1 MNRIGPNSMRPAQSN
16 QVKPLHSILVFL
28 WMLLSISCATVPD
41 NGDPPELY
49 IGAEV
54 DIMEPL
60 PLRER
65 RALQAAYEVALRP
78 QPNRS
83 VLGIWR
89 PRLQLYR
96 LTGGEA
102 AEGVRARVQ
111 NRFGEAPVYF
121 SAEIPDANT
130 QRLLNASYARG
141 YFDAEIRYDIVEPRE
156 GHVGLSYEVSPG
168 QRYQLGELRYGA
180 QDANGDERP
189 DYLSAIDE
197 AIRRQLEMSELR
209 KGRAYHLDD
218 LEQEQTRIDAA
229 LKNQGFFAF
238 SSGHLVFD
246 GRRDRERK
254 VVDLRLDVREDMPV
268 RAARQYRLRNIF
280 LYLDYSVESEDRPED
295 LGELEELAEQVYVVE
310 SSERYRSS
318 IVLNALVIEPGQL
331 YRRADHLRSL
341 SRLSDLGIFQFSS
354 IRYRETDEPDRL
366 DAYVYLTPA
375 PSRVVQAEVQAVSRS
390 DDFAG
395 PAVNIAYRD
404 RNAFGGAEELS
415 LQSNAAFET
424 RLREDAGR
432 VLGSYEYGAEAG
444 LNLPRVVAPFA
455 VDRART
461 GSLPRTRVRAGIQS
475 LTRID
480 TYRLDSANARFG
492 YSWRSN
498 PGLRHELDPVDIT
511 FVRPGEFAPEF
522 EEQLDQNPILA
533 RSFEQQ
539 FLVGSRYTF
548 IYSDRGVTEGR
559 ASSYLQLGIES
570 SGAVLH
576 AVQQLSGTDD
586 SEDDEPATYFNTPYA
601 QFIRTD
607 ADIRQFIPL
616 IGSQRLALRLLT
628 GLGYPYGNSDTLPR
642 IRRFSVGGTNSM
654 RAFAARSLG
663 PGSIPPELDAFDDRS
678 GAIRLETNIEYR
690 FPLTTYFRGAVFF
703 DVGNIWDL
711 PGDGGDE
718 EGEFGFDSFV
728 DDLAVGSGI
737 GLRFDPGF
745 VVLRLDV
752 AFPVRKPWIDE
763 HDGWLIQDMRPL
775 EIDWLRENLV
785 YNLAIGYPF

>member
-1 MNRIGPNSMRPAQSN
+1 MSFTRSDQIIRLYSVLA
-16 QVKPLHSILVFL
+16 PLL
-28 WMLLSISCATVPD
+28 MLLSISCATVPE
-41 NGDPPELY
+41 GDDLPDLY
-49 IGAEV
+49 IGSDV
-54 DIMEPL
+54 DIVEPM

-65 RALQAAYEVALRP
+65 RALQAAYDSALRP

-83 VLGIWR
+83 VLGVWR
-89 PRLQLYR
+89 PRLQLYH
-96 LTGGEA
+96 LTGGED
-102 AEGVRARVQ
+102 AEGLRARVQ
-111 NRFGEAPVYF
+111 NRFGENPVYF
-121 SAEIPDANT
+121 SVEMPDANA

-141 YFDAEIRYDIVEPRE
+141 YFDAEINYNIVEPRD

-180 QDANGDERP
+180 EDIDREDTDAEERP
-189 DYLSAIDE
+189 EYLSTIDE
-197 AIRRQLEMSELR
+197 AILRQLEISELR

-218 LEQEQTRIDAA
+218 LEQEQIRIDAA

-246 GRRDRERK
+246 GRRDRDQK
-254 VVDLRLDVREDMPV
+254 VVDLRLDVREDMPE

-280 LYLDYSVESEDRPED
+280 LYLDYSVESEDIPED

-354 IRYRETDEPDRL
+354 IRYRETDEPGKL

-375 PSRVVQAEVQAVSRS
+375 PSRVVQAELQAVSRS

-395 PAVNIAYRD
+395 PAVNLSYRD

-432 VLGSYEYGAEAG
+432 VLGSYEYGAELG
-444 LNLPRVVAPFA
+444 LNLPRVLAPFA

-461 GSLPRTRVRAGIQS
+461 GSLPRTRVRGGIQS
-475 LTRID
+475 LTRVD

-498 PGLRHELDPVDIT
+498 PRLRHELDPVDIT
-511 FVRPGEFAPEF
+511 FVRPDEFAPEF
-522 EEQLDQNPILA
+522 EERLDENPILA

-539 FLVGSRYTF
+539 FLVGSRYAF
-548 IYSDRGVTEGR
+548 IYSDRGIAEGR

-576 AVQQLSGTDD
+576 ALQQLSGTDN
-586 SEDDEPATYFNTPYA
+586 SEDNEPAAYFNTPYA

-607 ADIRQFIPL
+607 ADLRQFVPL
-616 IGSQRLALRLLT
+616 IGSQRLAMRLLT
-628 GLGYPYGNSDTLPR
+628 GIGYPYGNSDTLPR

-654 RAFAARSLG
+654 RAFAARSIG
-663 PGSIPPELDAFDDRS
+663 PGSIPPESDTFEDRS
-678 GAIRLETNIEYR
+678 GAIRLEANLEYR
-690 FPLTTYFRGAVFF
+690 FPLSTYFRGAVFA

-711 PGDGGDE
+711 PGDGGEDE

-728 DDLAVGSGI
+728 DDLAVGSGL

-745 VVLRLDV
+745 VVVRLDV
-752 AFPVRKPWIDE
+752 AFPVRKPWIDD
-763 HDGWLIQDMRPL
+763 HDGWLVQDMRPL
-775 EIDWLRENLV
+775 ELGWLRENLV